1 MLLLFVGISVPANS
15 WSDFCNVDEKPPS
28 KVEVFSLASLRWR
41 CWPISWWQQQG
52 MMVLVMLV
60 MVVCCARFR
69 SVVCRKTCAVWV
81 ASFYC
86 GWKELVEMPAKRTN
100 MFVANTLQFF
110 WFNFN
115 FKHSANNAS
124 CKVWCV
130 TNPLVRRTMQLCWV
144 FCGNSNRF
152 FYPKRCLGGVCD
164 PKMALPKKLAF
175 ELDFLETLT
184 RCRLPKN
191 REEIFWAKSDQETLG
206 IVVFSSKLLSIF

>member
-1 MLLLFVGISVPANS
+1 MSGIILLWMKGVGGNAGKEN
-15 WSDFCNVDEKPPS
+15 EY
-28 KVEVFSLASLRWR
+28 
-41 CWPISWWQQQG
+41 
-52 MMVLVMLV
+52 
-60 MVVCCARFR
+60 VCC
-69 SVVCRKTCAVWV
+69 KH
-81 ASFYC
+81 
-86 GWKELVEMPAKRTN
+86 
-100 MFVANTLQFF
+100 LQFF

-164 PKMALPKKLAF
+164 PKMALPKKWVF
-175 ELDFLETLT
+175 ELELLETLT

-206 IVVFSSKLLSIF
+206 IGDFSSKLLSIFYPEQLWNLETQEVQKQHFAPW